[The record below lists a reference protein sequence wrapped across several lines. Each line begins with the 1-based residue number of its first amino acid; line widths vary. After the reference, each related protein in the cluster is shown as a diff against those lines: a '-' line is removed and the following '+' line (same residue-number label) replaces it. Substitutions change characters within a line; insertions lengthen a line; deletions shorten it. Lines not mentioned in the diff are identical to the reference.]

1 MNNGFI
7 SAIIAKC
14 KTFESKTT
22 FLILFLLSFFIRFPF
37 FFRDYIDR
45 DESTFILVAQSW
57 VEGHL
62 PFTELW
68 DVKPPLTFFFFASI
82 IYAFGKSIFT
92 IRLFGVLLVAISSF
106 FTYKIGSHLATKKIG
121 FWCAVGSV
129 VLQSLFGSL
138 QGV

>member
-1 MNNGFI
+1 MANYLIDTTFN
-7 SAIIAKC
+7 KY
-14 KTFESKTT
+14 KVFESKTT
-22 FLILFLLSFFIRFPF
+22 FLILFLVSFFIRFPF

-57 VEGHL
+57 VEGNL

-92 IRLFGVLLVAISSF
+92 IRLFGVLLVTISSF
-106 FTYKIGSHLATKKIG
+106 FTYRIGTYIA
-121 FWCAVGSV
+121 
-129 VLQSLFGSL
+129 
-138 QGV
+138 